1 MNSKDKVTQFW
12 DAYLQL
18 HPEVTGSYE
27 AWAFGDSP
35 QMADELLDLVIRGI
49 KTGTASSY
57 EIYKANN
64 ELLPEVGGHSILLD
78 GHGDPQ
84 AVIVTTKVHITSF
97 DEVGA
102 DFAYTEGE
110 GDRTLQS
117 WRKDHENFFSR
128 ESLTFLKKPFD
139 PKMKVVCENFRVVYT
154 RA

>member
-1 MNSKDKVTQFW
+1 MNSKDKVRQFW

-18 HPEVTGSYE
+18 HPDVAGSYE

-49 KTGTASSY
+49 KTGTASNY
-57 EIYKANN
+57 EIYKTNN
-64 ELLPEVGGHSILLD
+64 ELLPEVGGHSVLLD
-78 GHGDPQ
+78 GDGDPQ
-84 AVIVTTKVHITSF
+84 AIIVTTEVQITPF

-117 WRKDHENFFSR
+117 WRHDHENFFSR
-128 ESLTFLKKPFD
+128 ESLTFLKKSFD